1 MPPERT
7 ATAIALAI
15 RDEGLTMLLMSYKAR
30 MNRVKALSHLKIAD
44 LSGRKH
50 KRPALLLS
58 MQYMV
63 SEGHK
68 AA

>member
-1 MPPERT
+1 
-7 ATAIALAI
+7 
-15 RDEGLTMLLMSYKAR
+15 MLLMTYKAR